1 MRSRLLKSFLT
12 VFLFWASATTLWWS
26 VQQPHVQWSSLLRVH
41 DSILGKLFPVTM
53 PPADIFS
60 SLLVQKL
67 VLTHWS
73 LPVLILALVSLL
85 VGVGAVIGY
94 TRMVEKERDKSAKG
108 AGEHQGISVTTGE
121 LPAIRTLPRDDISLS
136 GEPELVA
143 SFTPSQLTLFEQ
155 ILGTLSAHPDAYP
168 GAHSGV
174 GIRGALLDH
183 TLQVCTQALQRKRNP
198 ALAAL
203 SAAGWELGKL
213 SAYSQRDDK
222 SWSRVRDQ
230 GVEAGLALPSMPAL
244 FELPAMERE
253 ALLLAVRYHEDP
265 RQMPEVEGNLEAY
278 RLAWDLLAYAEEAA
292 DKVIETQ
299 VAQTLAETEPDSVF
313 SVFMQ
318 ELPQLAFQN
327 RGLPRGVPA
336 VAWKTGRRVYFLET
350 KLRQL
355 LSDKLP
361 AHLRD
366 ALNKAK
372 KGKMYPLTEALAKS
386 FDERGWL
393 VKSAQEINLTA
404 DEALW
409 VVRAGRVDF
418 NGVLVVDLPD
428 DLRTSLPA
436 DDTPY
441 EMAVIRPLFA
451 KVSGT
456 VAPPD
461 FIGEMLTR
469 KPPAPAAEGAAG

>member
-1 MRSRLLKSFLT
+1 MRTRLLKSFLT
-12 VFLFWASATTLWWS
+12 VLLFWGVATTLWWS
-26 VQQPHVQWSSLLRVH
+26 LKQPHVQWSSLARVH
-41 DSILGKLFPVTM
+41 DSILGRMFPFSM
-53 PPADIFS
+53 PPDGILS
-60 SLLVQKL
+60 SLFVQKL

-73 LPVLILALVSLL
+73 LPVLALTIVSLL

-94 TRMVEKERDKSAKG
+94 TRMVEKERNKSAAG
-108 AGEHQGISVTTGE
+108 SGEHQGISVTAGE
-121 LPAIRTLPRDDISLS
+121 LPAIRVLPRDEISLS

-143 SFTPSQLTLFEQ
+143 NFTPPQLALFEQ

-168 GAHSGV
+168 GAGV
-174 GIRGALLDH
+174 RGPLLDH
-183 TLQVCTQALQRKRNP
+183 TLQVCTKALQRKRNP

-203 SAAGWELGKL
+203 SAGGWELGKL
-213 SAYSQRDDK
+213 NAYSQRDDQ
-222 SWSRVRDQ
+222 SWVRIRDQ

-244 FELPAMERE
+244 FDLPTVERE
-253 ALLLAVRYHEDP
+253 ALLLAVRYREDP

-278 RLAWDLLAYAEEAA
+278 RLAWDLLNYAEEAA
-292 DKVIETQ
+292 TQVVETQ

-336 VAWKTGRRVYFLET
+336 VAWKTGRRVYFLEM

-355 LSDKLP
+355 LSEKLP
-361 AHLRD
+361 AHLRE

-372 KGKMYPLTEALAKS
+372 KGKMHPLTDALAKS

-393 VKSAQEINLTA
+393 VKSAQEVNLTA

-409 VVRAGRVDF
+409 VVRAGKMDF

-441 EMAVIRPLFA
+441 EMAIVRPLFA

-456 VAPPD
+456 VAPSD
-461 FIGEMLTR
+461 LIGELLMR
-469 KPPAPAAEGAAG
+469 KPAAPAEEAAAV